1 VVASPPTRTSP
12 RLPTAVARA
21 EAVRAA
27 AARELDA
34 VLADLARWVGRDT
47 PSGDLDALDAFAHDL
62 AATTTAYG
70 YACELVPGPAGLAL
84 HARLRGRGRARVA
97 LVCHHDTCSRVGTA
111 LRRPFVR
118 RDGLVLGPGVGR
130 HEGRLWRSP
139 CTPAAAGR
147 PRGSSPGCSRSSPV
161 PDEEARSAPFRSIAR
176 LSGFDAALV
185 LECGRP
191 GNGIVTAR
199 KGGRWLE
206 LHATGSGRARRHRSR
221 SRDANAVLALCGEAL
236 RIAALDGSRP
246 GTTVHVTRL
255 HGGDVVNTVPSHATL
270 TLDMARLT
278 AADLDATLVEI
289 ARVGDHDGVTLVLE
303 TTESTPPLERVPALA
318 AAARELGAHL
328 GAPVHEVLTGGV
340 SDGCW
345 TAAAGIPTLDGL
357 GPVGGLDHTPEEY
370 AEVGSF
376 AMRCGLVA
384 GLVTAVE
391 EEHR

>member
-1 VVASPPTRTSP
+1 
-12 RLPTAVARA
+12 LPTAVARA
-21 EAVRAA
+21 AAVRAA
-27 AARELDA
+27 AERELDV

-70 YACELVPGPAGLAL
+70 YASELVPGPAGLAL

-97 LVCHHDTCSRVGTA
+97 LVCHHDTVFPRGTA

-118 RDGLVLGPGVGR
+118 RDGLVLGPGVADMKGGLAVAV
-130 HEGRLWRSP
+130 HAGRLL
-139 CTPAAAGR
+139 AAAGLE
-147 PRGSSPGCSRSSPV
+147 PGLLEVVSV
-161 PDEEARSAPFRSIAR
+161 PDEEARSAPFVSIDR

-206 LHATGSGRARRHRSR
+206 LHATGLAAHAGTEPERGR
-221 SRDANAVLALCGEAL
+221 NAVLALCTEAL

-270 TLDMARLT
+270 TLDMRALT
-278 AADLDATLVEI
+278 AGDLDATLAEI
-289 ARVGDHDGVTLVLE
+289 GRVGGHDGVSLVLE

-318 AAARELGAHL
+318 AAARELGAAL
-328 GAPVHEVLTGGV
+328 GAPVREVLTGGV

-357 GPVGGLDHTPEEY
+357 GPIGGLDHTPEEY

-391 EEHR
+391 EEQR